1 MVVEN
6 HVEQIRRVCPRFF
19 YCHKKKKTMKNDYKK
34 DILMRKRQEAVS
46 EMRHR
51 LDSLD
56 IGDDICMILE
66 SSSFSKQDLADIID
80 CDRSNITDICKRK
93 NNMNL
98 VQLILISVALDHNFL
113 DKAFDLLSPEQ
124 ESILPERYTIDVVS
138 SALVRITHHHADQ
151 ESVKVFRLQQE

>member
-1 MVVEN
+1 M
-6 HVEQIRRVCPRFF
+6 
-19 YCHKKKKTMKNDYKK
+19 KKESKK
-34 DILMRKRQEAVS
+34 DIFVKERQEAVK

-51 LDSLD
+51 LDRLD
-56 IGDDICMILE
+56 IGNDIRMVLE
-66 SSSFSKQDLADIID
+66 SGGFSNQDLADIID

-98 VQLILISVALDHNFL
+98 VQLILISAALEHNFL
-113 DKAFDLLSPEQ
+113 DQVFDLLTPEQ

-138 SALVRITHHHADQ
+138 SAVVRITHHHANR

>member
-1 MVVEN
+1 
-6 HVEQIRRVCPRFF
+6 
-19 YCHKKKKTMKNDYKK
+19 
-34 DILMRKRQEAVS
+34 
-46 EMRHR
+46 
-51 LDSLD
+51 
-56 IGDDICMILE
+56 
-66 SSSFSKQDLADIID
+66 
-80 CDRSNITDICKRK
+80 
-93 NNMNL
+93 MNL